1 MAGFLLSKKNLKI
14 RYIKDKKYI
23 KSVISNSLLK
33 DQYLKK
39 EISLNNLSKR
49 YKNKFGTISKIQ
61 NKCLLTGRNR
71 AVLKKFKLSR
81 MFIKNLG
88 VNGLINGLKKSSW

>member
-23 KSVISNSLLK
+23 QTTISNSLLR

-39 EISLNNLSKR
+39 EISLNNLNKR
-49 YKNKFGTISKIQ
+49 FKNKLSTISKIQ
-61 NKCLLTGRNR
+61 NKCLLSGRNR

-81 MFIKNLG
+81 MFVKNLG
-88 VNGLINGLKKSSW
+88 VNGLINGFRKASW